1 VAVERPN
8 RVFLADIRGGDQ
20 YLRATWHAESD
31 TVVFSHW
38 SGEVCLASTPLALTD
53 SAQLVDLL
61 VRALA
66 DTAGRRIPAVPASP
80 PRSPGLAERIR
91 RAIRPRL
98 AEVIDASARF
108 LPAARPD
115 ARTGRP
121 R

>member
-20 YLRATWHAESD
+20 YLRATWHEESD

-53 SAQLVDLL
+53 SSQLVELL
-61 VRALA
+61 VHALA
-66 DTAGRRIPAVPASP
+66 ETAGRRLPAVPVAPSRP
-80 PRSPGLAERIR
+80 PRVADRIR
-91 RAIRPRL
+91 RALRPKL
-98 AEVIDASARF
+98 AEVIDATARF
-108 LPAARPD
+108 LPAARRD
-115 ARTGRP
+115 AEVGRS